1 MNERQDQTG
10 QVVKRRLPQV
20 MGVEPQELVG
30 IESGSGTVQVLSI
43 KKINEFLHG
52 EQFLIPVR
60 PAEADEAVDQR
71 VRQEAVILVL
81 HHGTRAVTLGKLLAV
96 LAEDHG
102 T

>member
-1 MNERQDQTG
+1 
-10 QVVKRRLPQV
+10 

-81 HHGTRAVTLGKLLAV
+81 HHERAP
-96 LAEDHG
+96 
-102 T
+102 

>member
-43 KKINEFLHG
+43 KRSMSSCMENSS
-52 EQFLIPVR
+52 
-60 PAEADEAVDQR
+60 
-71 VRQEAVILVL
+71 
-81 HHGTRAVTLGKLLAV
+81 
-96 LAEDHG
+96 
-102 T
+102 